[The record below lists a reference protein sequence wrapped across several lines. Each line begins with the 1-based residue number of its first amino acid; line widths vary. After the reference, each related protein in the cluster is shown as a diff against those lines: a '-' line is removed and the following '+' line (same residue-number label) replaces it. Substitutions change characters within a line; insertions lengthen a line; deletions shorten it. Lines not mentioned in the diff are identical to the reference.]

1 MKIAILGATGRT
13 GLHLVRIAMA
23 AGHDVTAVLRDP
35 GKLGELRPTRTFI
48 ADVRSPREL
57 EPALAG
63 VDAVVGCVGP
73 TGRDSQRI
81 QVDSIQACLD
91 AIATVGVS
99 RVVTI
104 SASGPF
110 IDGDDPLTRY
120 LAKPIL
126 WRLLRESFDDLR
138 NMEAVLRA
146 SDTDWTIVRPPQLT
160 DRAARGRYRSRRDGN
175 VRWGFQITRADLA
188 QALLGALLDDT
199 TIHQT
204 ISVAN

>member
-13 GLHLVRIAMA
+13 GLLLVRIALA
-23 AGHDVTAVLRDP
+23 AGHEVSAVLRDP
-35 GKLGELRPTRTFI
+35 EKLGELRPTRTFI

-63 VDAVVGCVGP
+63 VDAVVGCIGP
-73 TGRDSQRI
+73 TGQDSQRI
-81 QVDSIQACLD
+81 QVASTQACLD
-91 AIATVGVS
+91 AMSTAGVN
-99 RVVTI
+99 RVLTI

-138 NMEAVLRA
+138 NMETVLR
-146 SDTDWTIVRPPQLT
+146 SSGTDWTIVRPPQLT
-160 DRAARGRYRSRRDGN
+160 DRAAHGRYRARRDGN

-188 QALLGALLDDT
+188 QSLFDALLDDS

-204 ISVAN
+204 VSVAN